1 MNPIFRHLLVPTDFS
16 EPGTHALRLAVRIAA
31 PDGLH
36 DAARITLFH
45 VGSLPQAATF
55 DFPTYGVP
63 MPEALL
69 QLQRELMAERGQAL
83 ERLAREE
90 IPPDVPWGQKLAEGY
105 PPEEILN
112 ELRLGSYDL
121 LVMGTHGHTG
131 IKHALLGS
139 VTERVLRQSPTPV
152 LVTR

>member
-1 MNPIFRHLLVPTDFS
+1 MEAVFRHLLVPTDFS
-16 EPGTHALRLAVRIAA
+16 EPGASALRLAVRIARH
-31 PDGLH
+31 G
-36 DAARITLFH
+36 AARLTLFH

-63 MPEALL
+63 MPESLV
-69 QLQRELMAERGQAL
+69 QLQRELMAERGKAL

-90 IPPDVPWGQKLAEGY
+90 IPSDVTWDQKLAEGY

-112 ELRLGSYDL
+112 EVRLGTYDL

-139 VTERVLRQSPTPV
+139 VAERVLRQSPIPV